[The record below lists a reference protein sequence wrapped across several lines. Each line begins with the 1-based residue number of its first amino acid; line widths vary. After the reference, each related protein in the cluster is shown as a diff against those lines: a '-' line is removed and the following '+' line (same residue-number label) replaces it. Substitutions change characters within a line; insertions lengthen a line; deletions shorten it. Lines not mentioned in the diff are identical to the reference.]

1 MAGIRHQHAIAA
13 GQAQI
18 AGERSPFVAAF
29 FLDDLYQQDLAAAN
43 DVLDFVATAQRHAF
57 AAQIIGSSI
66 AIPAFATRCG
76 LLLTLMVV
84 TALAIVLI
92 VQRRSEEHTS
102 ELQSLMRI
110 SYAVFCLTKKKTI
123 KPSYSVNHNVK

>member
-1 MAGIRHQHAIAA
+1 MSWAL
-13 GQAQI
+13 
-18 AGERSPFVAAF
+18 SPFVASF
-29 FLDDLYQQDLAAAN
+29 SLGDLNQQDRAAAN

-92 VQRRSEEHTS
+92 VQRRGCGQF
-102 ELQSLMRI
+102 L
-110 SYAVFCLTKKKTI
+110 
-123 KPSYSVNHNVK
+123 NVPLGFRVLGLDRKSTRLNSSH